1 MYQEEYVFFNLK
13 HTYSHKKG
21 EYDKAVISIY
31 IIKLIKTSDN
41 KGKYFSKIINDTRL
55 KFAKVK
61 DGHR

>member
-13 HTYSHKKG
+13 HIYLHKKR

-41 KGKYFSKIINDTRL
+41 KEKYVSKMINDTRL